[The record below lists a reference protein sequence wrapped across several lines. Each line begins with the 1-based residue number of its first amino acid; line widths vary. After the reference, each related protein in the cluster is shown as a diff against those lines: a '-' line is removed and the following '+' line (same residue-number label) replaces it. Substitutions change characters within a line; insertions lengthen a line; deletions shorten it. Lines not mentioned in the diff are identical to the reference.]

1 MGGHQVGDEEL
12 LFAHPVVELAVF
24 FLEPLIDLNMGLAHI
39 VQHGVDAVLRSHLEL
54 AADVILHQLPE
65 ELVIFV
71 LQHIVKPDARAD
83 EYLFDPRNGRADWRS
98 RCQIGSM

>member
-1 MGGHQVGDEEL
+1 MRGHQVGDEKL

-24 FLEPLIDLNMGLAHI
+24 FLEPLIDLNMRLAHI
-39 VQHGVDAVLRSHLEL
+39 VQHRVDAVLRSHLEL

-71 LQHIVKPDARAD
+71 LQHIVKPNARAD
-83 EYLFDPRNGRADWRS
+83 KYLFDPRNAAQTGAAGGDR
-98 RCQIGSM
+98 IE